1 MQFTYLVIGGGIAGV
16 SCVEGL
22 AFLHPEASIG
32 LITSSGIVKA
42 VTKAVPVTKLLSDI
56 TVEETEADKLE
67 GMCQVIIDN
76 VTAIDPRVNS
86 VLTETGKK
94 IMYNKLCLCTG
105 ASPRKIWYSPHVI
118 TIRDTDSVETL
129 QEKLKTV
136 KKIVVIGNGGIA
148 TELVHELIGVDI
160 VWVVKDKHISATFLD
175 PGAAQF
181 LQETVLNKPEPT
193 PETMFKRM
201 RYNTGGEAGPS
212 LGPDWHTNVNLHGA
226 ARDTH
231 IVIEYACEVERI
243 IDAEETETSCNNN
256 VYVKLTNG
264 KTLTCDIVVSAIG
277 VVPNSNVLIRGS
289 PFELAPDSGIS
300 VNEFLQ
306 TNVSHVFA
314 AGDVCTPGWE
324 LAAHWFQMRLWT
336 QARYMGS
343 YAAKCMVGAVKNEP
357 VLQDFA
363 FEMFTHMTRFFGFK
377 VILLGLFNAQ
387 TLGNDYEVLLRVTP
401 GVEYIKLILKD
412 GKMQGA
418 VLIGETDIE
427 EMCENL
433 ILNQLDLT
441 DIADDLLNP
450 NIDIEDYFD

>member
-1 MQFTYLVIGGGIAGV
+1 MQFKYLVIGGGIAGV

-22 AFLHPEASIG
+22 AFLHPDASIG
-32 LITSSGIVKA
+32 LITPSGIVKA

-56 TVEETEADKLE
+56 TVEETDADKLE
-67 GMCQVIIDN
+67 GMCRVIVDN

-86 VLTETGKK
+86 VLTESGREIK
-94 IMYNKLCLCTG
+94 YSKLCLCTG

-129 QEKLKTV
+129 QDKLKTV

-148 TELVHELIGVDI
+148 TELVHELSGVDI

-175 PGAAQF
+175 PGAAEF
-181 LQETVLNKPEPT
+181 LQETVLKKTEST

-201 RYNTGGEAGPS
+201 RYNTEGSAGPS
-212 LGPDWHTNVNLHGA
+212 LGPDWHSNVSLHGV

-243 IDAEETETSCNNN
+243 VDAEETDTSCN

-264 KTLTCDIVVSAIG
+264 KTLACDIVVSAIG
-277 VVPNSNVLIRGS
+277 VVPNSNILVRGP
-289 PFELAPDSGIS
+289 PFELATDSGIS

-314 AGDVCTPGWE
+314 AGDVCTPRWE
-324 LAAHWFQMRLWT
+324 IAAHWFQMRLWT
-336 QARYMGS
+336 QARHMGS

-387 TLGNDYEVLLRVTP
+387 TLGNDYEVLLRVTR

-418 VLIGETDIE
+418 VLIGDTDIE